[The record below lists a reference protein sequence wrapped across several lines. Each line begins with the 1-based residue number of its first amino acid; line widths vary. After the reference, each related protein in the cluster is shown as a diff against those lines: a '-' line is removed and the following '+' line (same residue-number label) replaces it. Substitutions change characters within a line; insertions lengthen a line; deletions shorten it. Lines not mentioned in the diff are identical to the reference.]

1 MVQAPR
7 RSLGDNVVQLAVIA
21 VLIGILVGSVILLRD
36 YISSHNSSPPT
47 SEPTYNFTCCTAFNP
62 NVVYH
67 PGEVVRLAW
76 TPVEALPGD
85 YPKRTIT
92 LTALL
97 STSYPSPAAIKSAV
111 KSHSFSLTSGPFTAA
126 AGQLHVSNRSGATPV
141 MSIQIPGNAKTG
153 YYDLVDTASQK
164 GFSNTGA
171 AIIKIRR

>member
-1 MVQAPR
+1 MVQAPK
-7 RSLGDNVVQLAVIA
+7 RSAGDNVVQLAVIA

-36 YISSHNSSPPT
+36 YITSHNASPPA
-47 SEPTYNFTCCTAFNP
+47 SVATYNFTCCTAFNP

-76 TPVEALPGD
+76 TPVEALPGT

-97 STSYPSPAAIKSAV
+97 SASFPSPSAIKSAA
-111 KSHSFSLTSGPFTAA
+111 KSHSFSITSGPFTAA
-126 AGQLHVSNRSGATPV
+126 AGQLHVSNRSSGTPV
-141 MSIQIPGNAKTG
+141 MSIQIPGNATTG
-153 YYDLVDTASQK
+153 YYDLVTTASQK
-164 GFSNTGA
+164 GFSNSGA